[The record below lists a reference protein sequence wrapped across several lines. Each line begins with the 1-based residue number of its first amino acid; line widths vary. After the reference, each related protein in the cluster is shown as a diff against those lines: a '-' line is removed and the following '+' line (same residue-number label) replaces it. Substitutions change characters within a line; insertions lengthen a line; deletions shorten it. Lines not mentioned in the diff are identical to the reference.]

1 MVQDAQVLLLR
12 RLVLKKGEPIATAAA
27 KAGMCET
34 TARKYVQLGKL
45 PSETKKPH
53 TWRTRKDPF
62 AAVWEEVE
70 AFLKVNPN
78 LEVKALFGELQRRHP
93 GTFQPGQL
101 RTLQRRVK
109 QWRATEG
116 PAKEVFFA
124 QEYEPGDRAQSDFT
138 CMNGLGVTIR
148 GAPLP
153 HLLYHFVLPYSNWE
167 TGTVCRSESFEAL
180 SEGLQ
185 QALHACGGVPRLH
198 QTDSLSA
205 AVRKLQRGGGEAFT
219 DRYQALMRHCGMEA
233 RHTQVRSP
241 HENGKVEQRHYRLKL
256 AMKNQLILRGSND
269 FESRQAYEAFLK
281 QLFAQLN
288 APRKERLKQERAFLG
303 PLPERRLESYKAMR
317 VRVSKGSTIRVRNN
331 SYSVPSRLI
340 GEQVDIRLFGEAVE
354 VRFGQRLM
362 ERMPRLHGR
371 SKHRIE
377 YRHVIDSLVR
387 KPGAFA
393 HYRYRADLFPTHR
406 FRMAYDA
413 LRRAHKAP
421 LKADKAYLRVL
432 HLAAKESESGVDA
445 ALSVLL
451 KGKEAIT
458 AEAVEALLDR
468 TLQVPDYLVAPPVV
482 DLSTYD
488 GLLEPSTT
496 ASLTTTAVR

>member
-1 MVQDAQVLLLR
+1 M
-12 RLVLKKGEPIATAAA
+12 TAAA
-27 KAGMCET
+27 KAGMSEP
-34 TARKYVQLGKL
+34 TARKYLRLGKL
-45 PSETKKPH
+45 PSETKKPQ
-53 TWRTRKDPF
+53 TWRTHKDPF
-62 AAVWEEVE
+62 ADVWEEVR
-70 AFLKVNPN
+70 AVLKVNPG
-78 LEVKALFGELQRRHP
+78 LEVKALLGELQRRYP
-93 GTFQPGQL
+93 GKFQPGQL

-109 QWRATEG
+109 QWRVTEG
-116 PAKEVFFA
+116 PPKEVFFA

-138 CMNGLGVTIR
+138 CMNELGVTIQGR
-148 GAPLP
+148 PFP
-153 HLLYHFVLPYSNWE
+153 YLLYHFVLAYSNWE
-167 TGTVCRSESFEAL
+167 TGTICRSESFEAL

-233 RHTQVRSP
+233 RHTQARSP

-256 AMKNQLILRGSND
+256 TIRNQLILRGSSD
-269 FESRQAYEAFLK
+269 FESRQCYEAFLQK
-281 QLFAQLN
+281 LFAQLN
-288 APRKERLKQERAFLG
+288 AQRKERFDKEKAYLG
-303 PLPERRLESYKAMR
+303 PLPERRLESYRAIR
-317 VRVSKGSTIRVRNN
+317 VRVSKGSTIRVQNN

-340 GEQVDIRLFGEAVE
+340 GEWVDARLFSEAVE
-354 VRFGQRLM
+354 VWFGQRLM

-393 HYRYRADLFPTHR
+393 HYRYRTDLFPTHR

-413 LRRAHKAP
+413 LRRAHRAP
-421 LKADKAYLRVL
+421 MKADKAYLRVL
-432 HLAAKESESGVDA
+432 QLAAKESESGVDA
-445 ALSVLL
+445 ALRVLL
-451 KGKEAIT
+451 EDKEPIT
-458 AEAVEALLDR
+458 TEAVEALLGR
-468 TLQVPDYLVAPPVV
+468 MVQAPAHLVAPPAV

-488 GLLEPSTT
+488 GLLEQSTT
-496 ASLTTTAVR
+496 ASLTTTGVR